1 MFDLAAQGQVE
12 LLPDGG
18 RWSSAWGGRW
28 GSSRRVRAAFTQ
40 WTCSRWWPMSSQ
52 SNKASC
58 VWKKNWALKP
68 PKFIRWH
75 CKASKAPLDL
85 CNMANLA
92 PICSTVSSLMT
103 TTVPVHGDISFSYQ
117 MTNCYQIGW
126 LVTFVSVCFGSHAPP
141 RWRMEPS
148 NTEQIHIHYGKAV
161 VLHGH
166 LLLSK
171 ILILVVSELKWQ
183 LLEVTPNS

>member
-1 MFDLAAQGQVE
+1 
-12 LLPDGG
+12 
-18 RWSSAWGGRW
+18 
-28 GSSRRVRAAFTQ
+28 
-40 WTCSRWWPMSSQ
+40 MSSQ

-85 CNMANLA
+85 CNLANLA

-103 TTVPVHGDISFSYQ
+103 TTVPVHGDTSFSYQ

-126 LVTFVSVCFGSHAPP
+126 LVTFVSVCFGSHHRYSDVWRSTLEDGTIKHWADPHPLWEGCGAAWPP
-141 RWRMEPS
+141 ALEWNINSCCEWIEMTVTWS
-148 NTEQIHIHYGKAV
+148 
-161 VLHGH
+161 
-166 LLLSK
+166 LSK
-171 ILILVVSELKWQ
+171 
-183 LLEVTPNS
+183 